1 VFRKDLLALTCAT
14 LLAGG
19 PLTALGHG
27 CPGEMHKIDK
37 ALAAKPTLDAETL
50 KKVRELRAEGER
62 LHKENKHGES
72 MLVLGSAKRLL
83 KSN

>member
-1 VFRKDLLALTCAT
+1 MQVLMQISTALLLALA
-14 LLAGG
+14 
-19 PLTALGHG
+19 PLSAMAHG
-27 CPGEMHKIDK
+27 CPGEMYRIDK
-37 ALAAKPTLDAETL
+37 ALAAKPKLDTETL

-83 KSN
+83 KID

>member
-1 VFRKDLLALTCAT
+1 MQVLARISFAMLMG
-14 LLAGG
+14 LG
-19 PLTALGHG
+19 PISAFAHG
-27 CPGEMHKIDK
+27 CPGEMYKIDK
-37 ALAAKPTLDAETL
+37 ALAAKPQLDAQTL

-83 KSN
+83 KID

>member
-1 VFRKDLLALTCAT
+1 MQVLGTISLAMLLGL
-14 LLAGG
+14 G
-19 PLTALGHG
+19 PLSAFAHG
-27 CPGEMHKIDK
+27 CPGEMYKIDK
-37 ALAAKPTLDAETL
+37 ALAAKPQLDAQTQ

-83 KSN
+83 KID